1 MSTPRFSSDTM
12 ANPRRKCKVI
22 TVRSRRIVEEAP
34 PSQSNQDEV
43 ATKEPETKKEEE
55 TLAPSSPKQ
64 VLKLYVPQA
73 LYPQRLRKDGKDNQ
87 FSRFLEI
94 FKKLQINIP
103 FAEAL
108 EQMLLYAKFLK
119 ELMTRKR
126 NWGEKETIVL
136 TEECSA
142 TIQKKLLQKMKDP
155 GSFPIPCIIGDI
167 NIEKALCNLGA
178 SINLI
183 GRFVGETGRVHLPAD
198 FVVLD
203 MEEEANTS
211 IILGRPFL
219 VTAGAIID
227 VQKGELVL
235 RLHEERIVF
244 NVFKAMS
251 YPKESIGEC
260 MMVDTIED
268 LVQRVLEEEQCEV
281 ITKQDQQAPCGELP
295 LETME
300 RPIMLD
306 KTSNMEV
313 ETPKLELKALPPSL
327 KYAYLGDNNT
337 YPMIINSSLNE
348 QQEEELIQVLKQHKV
363 AIGWTLADLKG
374 ISPSMCMHKIL
385 LEKDYVSKWVEAIAT
400 ATNDNKVMISFLRRN
415 IFSRF
420 GVPRALISDGG
431 THFNNK

>member
-1 MSTPRFSSDTM
+1 MELNSMDALLAQNKVITAQLATLTKKVEKNQVSAIQAQVPPQEGDAPEVECEWEQANYVNNPSIPPYDPNSKTYNSGTISTILERQIQAERKIDANQEEFRSNIRNQGAAISKLEAQVGSLSKQIPMSTPRFSSDTM

-178 SINLI
+178 SINLMSLAMMKRMRI
-183 GRFVGETGRVHLPAD
+183 
-198 FVVLD
+198 
-203 MEEEANTS
+203 EEAKPTRIALQLVDRTFKFPHGAYENAKIYKENTK
-211 IILGRPFL
+211 RWH
-219 VTAGAIID
+219 D
-227 VQKGELVL
+227 QKIARREFTEGQKVL
-235 RLHEERIVF
+235 LYNSRLKF
-244 NVFKAMS
+244 F
-251 YPKESIGEC
+251 PG
-260 MMVDTIED
+260 
-268 LVQRVLEEEQCEV
+268 
-281 ITKQDQQAPCGELP
+281 
-295 LETME
+295 
-300 RPIMLD
+300 
-306 KTSNMEV
+306 
-313 ETPKLELKALPPSL
+313 KLKS
-327 KYAYLGDNNT
+327 
-337 YPMIINSSLNE
+337 
-348 QQEEELIQVLKQHKV
+348 
-363 AIGWTLADLKG
+363 
-374 ISPSMCMHKIL
+374 
-385 LEKDYVSKWVEAIAT
+385 
-400 ATNDNKVMISFLRRN
+400 
-415 IFSRF
+415 
-420 GVPRALISDGG
+420 
-431 THFNNK
+431 